1 MTPKPRRGEIWRV
14 DLDPTRGHEQSG
26 TRPFLVVSD
35 DQFNASAVQMCI
47 GLPLTSRDKR
57 IPTHVAVAPPE
68 GGLSVASWI
77 KCEDVRAVSTLRL
90 SARTGA
96 VSDETM
102 EAVEFRL
109 RILLKL

>member
-26 TRPFLVVSD
+26 QRPFLVVSD
-35 DQFNASAVQMCI
+35 DLFNAGAAQMCI

-57 IPTHVAVAPPE
+57 IPSHVPVAPPE

-90 SARTGA
+90 GNRIGA
-96 VSDETM
+96 VSGETM